1 MSVSLSPSLSASL
14 ESVPASWGV
23 YDCQRLASAAEMAEV
38 GGHCVE
44 CGVKLVA
51 KVGGGVVSGTM
62 LGYRGHVDALWGWQG
77 PYCRACEIA
86 HSVAD
91 GYGS

>member
-1 MSVSLSPSLSASL
+1 MSVSLSPSLPLSA
-14 ESVPASWGV
+14 VPADWGR
-23 YDCQRLASAAEMAEV
+23 YDCQRLATATEMAEV

-44 CGVKLVA
+44 CGALLAA
-51 KVGGGVVSGTM
+51 KVGGGSVAGTM
-62 LGYRGHVDALWGWQG
+62 LGYRAATAAPWGWQG
-77 PYCRACEIA
+77 PYCRKCEIA